1 MTSYGAEHLIPFCSF
16 QKHPFE
22 YKEQK
27 HTEHPALCH
36 TYVLIF
42 FFFKLKVKRSSS
54 ERINLKIVTRKL
66 NTLTPHSEF
75 HLLNPTV
82 SKNGCG

>member
-1 MTSYGAEHLIPFCSF
+1 MTSYGTERLTPFCSF

-22 YKEQK
+22 YKKQK

-42 FFFKLKVKRSSS
+42 LKKLKVKRSSS
-54 ERINLKIVTRKL
+54 ERIHHRIITRKI
-66 NTLTPHSEF
+66 NSLTPHSEF
-75 HLLNPTV
+75 HLLNPAFL
-82 SKNGCG
+82 

>member
-1 MTSYGAEHLIPFCSF
+1 MTAYGTERLTPFCSF

-22 YKEQK
+22 YKKQK

-42 FFFKLKVKRSSS
+42 LK
-54 ERINLKIVTRKL
+54 NLKWRDLQVR
-66 NTLTPHSEF
+66 EF
-75 HLLNPTV
+75 IIE
-82 SKNGCG
+82 S

>member
-42 FFFKLKVKRSSS
+42 FF
-54 ERINLKIVTRKL
+54 
-66 NTLTPHSEF
+66 
-75 HLLNPTV
+75 
-82 SKNGCG
+82 

>member
-42 FFFKLKVKRSSS
+42 FFL
-54 ERINLKIVTRKL
+54 NLKWRDLQVRELILK
-66 NTLTPHSEF
+66 S
-75 HLLNPTV
+75 
-82 SKNGCG
+82 